1 MMKNKLLMAGLALA
15 VCAGAP
21 ANAGEALHLSV
32 VSGLPTNH
40 TAIKIFRDRFQAEV
54 TRRLMD
60 AKAENVG
67 WDETH
72 AGTLAHF
79 GGVLEAVED
88 DLAMSG
94 IISVNHETRRLPL
107 QNMTYQAP
115 FSSESCNIVGTG
127 YHAVDE
133 TVEGMTAPITV
144 ARQTYL
150 TVIASDSYNF
160 MAVQKI
166 RNAADVR
173 GIPIGVSER
182 LDTWLYGVD
191 GVPVRIPAED
201 LNARLEEGVLIG
213 VLASTT
219 DMQRLR
225 FKQHADHYTRTGFG
239 AQVPYVVTVNSQA
252 LRGLPEKVRKA
263 VLETADTFAPV
274 AARDYCAAGA
284 KALETLKAM
293 GVQTAKLLE
302 SRRIQWADTMGPLA
316 QIWAAQND
324 QAGRPGT
331 NAIAAYMNHLTD
343 SGVKL
348 IRDWTIPAPRG
359 AIAKLSLPAE
369 KVSRNAAKQTAKQ

>member
-1 MMKNKLLMAGLALA
+1 MKNKLLMAGLALA

-60 AKAENVG
+60 AKAENVV

-79 GGVLEAVED
+79 G
-88 DLAMSG
+88 
-94 IISVNHETRRLPL
+94 
-107 QNMTYQAP
+107 
-115 FSSESCNIVGTG
+115 
-127 YHAVDE
+127 
-133 TVEGMTAPITV
+133 
-144 ARQTYL
+144 
-150 TVIASDSYNF
+150 
-160 MAVQKI
+160 
-166 RNAADVR
+166 
-173 GIPIGVSER
+173 
-182 LDTWLYGVD
+182 
-191 GVPVRIPAED
+191 
-201 LNARLEEGVLIG
+201 G

-252 LRGLPEKVRKA
+252 MRGLPEKVREA

-284 KALETLKAM
+284 KALETLKAK